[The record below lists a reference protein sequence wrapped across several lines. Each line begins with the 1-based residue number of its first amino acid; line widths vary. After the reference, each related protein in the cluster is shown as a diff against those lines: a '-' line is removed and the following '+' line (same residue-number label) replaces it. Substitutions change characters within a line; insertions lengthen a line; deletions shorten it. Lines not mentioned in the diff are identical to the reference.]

1 MATFLGLIATVVR
14 DTTSLTE
21 IWQIAAMILPVMIII
36 QSIMIPF
43 QLRFGG
49 EKGRIAIIG
58 AVGLLVVA
66 GVVIVK
72 GAKLFFNV
80 DLIAQLNTLPIVSM
94 GMLFLIALVI
104 AMLLLALSVRI
115 SISIMKKKQF

>member
-1 MATFLGLIATVVR
+1 
-14 DTTSLTE
+14 
-21 IWQIAAMILPVMIII
+21 
-36 QSIMIPF
+36 MIPF
-43 QLRFGG
+43 QLKFGG

-66 GVVIVK
+66 GVVLDCK
-72 GAKLFFNV
+72 RAKLFFNV

-104 AMLLLALSVRI
+104 AMLLFALLCEDQYFDYE
-115 SISIMKKKQF
+115 KKQFKEFFLNKREYVSEKQTKRTEGKKSASL